1 MRVVAAAVRV
11 RIRAAAPR
19 PIAERAA
26 CVARGASASWTGQW
40 KRQHFHKVLN
50 DDGSANGG
58 ARPDAVPIAAC
69 VSVRTA
75 VCAIRAT
82 DRIRERATSIR
93 AVIKGTARVARRARA
108 WRTSIYYIVGN
119 RRLNGNFKR
128 RLKLYGFLRS
138 DHARHGSAFEA
149 PTRTNVAF
157 VTVRTAVLLVGAAV
171 GVRVRAAAK
180 GAVLK
185 RAAGIALR
193 ARAWRTRGLLLH
205 RLALYHHRHFLGML
219 CIGNANETRALI
231 TLASGKI
238 ARISTGTAMIL
249 VRATVRIHKRA
260 AAIREIIQH
269 TARVAWRASA
279 IGAG

>member
-40 KRQHFHKVLN
+40 KRQHFHKVLD

-108 WRTSIYYIVGN
+108 WRTVFITSSETVG
-119 RRLNGNFKR
+119 LTATSSAG
-128 RLKLYGFLRS
+128 LSSTDFLEAIML
-138 DHARHGSAFEA
+138 DMGPPLRHRPE
-149 PTRTNVAF
+149 PTSH
-157 VTVRTAVLLVGAAV
+157 L
-171 GVRVRAAAK
+171 
-180 GAVLK
+180 
-185 RAAGIALR
+185 
-193 ARAWRTRGLLLH
+193 
-205 RLALYHHRHFLGML
+205 
-219 CIGNANETRALI
+219 
-231 TLASGKI
+231 
-238 ARISTGTAMIL
+238 
-249 VRATVRIHKRA
+249 
-260 AAIREIIQH
+260 
-269 TARVAWRASA
+269 
-279 IGAG
+279 